1 MGKRRGDEARWWIIF
16 AVVKCSGAFALLG
29 FWSSESFHDSRF
41 SKLNT
46 WDTCISPYCVCLH
59 TCRELS
65 SERESLRAFLNIPSW
80 DHGRH
85 ERRSS
90 RSHFSFSDIKH
101 VTFFA
106 ASPLK
111 LCCERQCIESLFY
124 FNSRCVEVEPRQPK
138 AWPRAGFS
146 HDCAIRANTLG
157 PVVTIWFTIWDFGK
171 NALEAGNFLPRSNCL
186 KTYANEEKNICEWGN
201 PCIGSDW
208 VTPHSHR
215 CEWKLCSSV
224 AQINMLVNALSS
236 VHGHRT
242 IIFASHNAA
251 SRP

>member
-1 MGKRRGDEARWWIIF
+1 MGDTNEGVLARTSASVI
-16 AVVKCSGAFALLG
+16 S
-29 FWSSESFHDSRF
+29 
-41 SKLNT
+41 NT
-46 WDTCISPYCVCLH
+46 WL
-59 TCRELS
+59 
-65 SERESLRAFLNIPSW
+65 
-80 DHGRH
+80 
-85 ERRSS
+85 
-90 RSHFSFSDIKH
+90 FSQQVRWSC
-101 VTFFA
+101 A
-106 ASPLK
+106 AK
-111 LCCERQCIESLFY
+111 DNGIESLFY

-186 KTYANEEKNICEWGN
+186 KTYANEEKNVCEWGN